1 MIDKLIKYN
10 FDIDLDYRKLNKEKV
25 DLLHSKGIKVNCW
38 TCDDKTK
45 SEQLISYGV
54 DYITTNIL
62 E

>member
-45 SEQLISYGV
+45 AEQLISYGV